1 MAKEW
6 NPSMSIAKTT
16 VPWAARWLACY
27 ELWEATGR
35 WHGGGRHMKGDPSL
49 DHNFCLSRARG
60 TLRDVLWLTG
70 RGGLTLTL
78 ATTEPGVQ
86 VYDGRDAIRPLRSRY
101 EGLALEPQ
109 FWPDALSHPDFPSVL
124 LAPGQAW
131 QQQTRWR
138 FSR

>member
-1 MAKEW
+1 MAKPSRNTIILGGLAVVAALGWLTW
-6 NPSMSIAKTT
+6 NRLQPAGL
-16 VPWAARWLACY
+16 P
-27 ELWEATGR
+27 TGFT
-35 WHGGGRHMKGDPSL
+35 GDPSL

-86 VYDGRDAIRPLRSRY
+86 VYDGRDAIRPLRGRY

-109 FWPDALSHPDFPSVL
+109 FWPDALSHPHFPSIL

>member
-1 MAKEW
+1 M
-6 NPSMSIAKTT
+6 
-16 VPWAARWLACY
+16 R
-27 ELWEATGR
+27 
-35 WHGGGRHMKGDPSL
+35 GDPSL

>member
-1 MAKEW
+1 M
-6 NPSMSIAKTT
+6 
-16 VPWAARWLACY
+16 
-27 ELWEATGR
+27 
-35 WHGGGRHMKGDPSL
+35 
-49 DHNFCLSRARG
+49 
-60 TLRDVLWLTG
+60 LWLTG

-86 VYDGRDAIRPLRSRY
+86 VYDGRDAIRPLRGRY

-109 FWPDALSHPDFPSVL
+109 FWPDALSHPHFPSIL